1 MNEIE
6 LLEINPG
13 KAEQRAR
20 RGTLTGC
27 DVFGVLVKGD
37 REAFSLPLLV
47 PEDTALWIE
56 VVLDVGPPENSRRV
70 LVSLVIFG
78 RFEYIKLMSCRLT

>member
-1 MNEIE
+1 MSEIE
-6 LLEINPG
+6 LLEFNSG
-13 KAEQRAR
+13 KAEQRTR
-20 RGTLTGC
+20 RRTLTGC

-47 PEDTALWIE
+47 PEDAALWIE
-56 VVLDVGPPENSRRV
+56 VVLDVGPPGKSRRV

-78 RFEYIKLMSCRLT
+78 RFKYINLEISRLT